1 MKKVL
6 IALLA
11 AAMLFAFTAC
21 DNDETPSTIVKEKK
35 AQTELVTEITTFMK
49 DFQANRSKYT
59 ETGADGSKYVT
70 DAELTEVGIPTSFVE
85 IATVNDNPSSIE
97 VFGKTISS
105 SDKALVDINNNVFLK
120 DDAFKVD
127 NGKLYVNAFYLFYA
141 YASESAV
148 KIGEETVYTFTS
160 DELTELD
167 SLVQWDS
174 AASENSKVKLSSAE
188 DTEWKKGSD
197 NESLKGKEFDVIVAE
212 KNKPL
217 YSWYEGQVNTDLI
230 LSYVE
235 YKYPDGEKADSWKLA
250 FLGAG
255 EAGMNQANVNYF
267 YGWDDKNPTGL
278 TNAVNMTVISN
289 GVVCD
294 STGPAKK
301 FTQTFYVT
309 PYSGDAT

>member
-11 AAMLFAFTAC
+11 AAMLFAFAAC

-49 DFQANRSKYT
+49 DFQTNRSKYT

-148 KIGEETVYTFTS
+148 KVGEETVYTFTS

-167 SLVQWDS
+167 SLVQWAS
-174 AASENSKVKLSSAE
+174 GASENSKVKLTAAA

-197 NESLKGKEFDVIVAE
+197 EALEGKEFDVIVAE

-217 YSWYEGQVNTDLI
+217 YSWYEGQENTDLI

-255 EAGMNQANVNYF
+255 EVGRNDSNVNYF
-267 YGWDDKNPTGL
+267 YGWDNTTPTDL
-278 TNAVNMTVISN
+278 SNAVDMTVISN
-289 GVVCD
+289 GVVCGTD
-294 STGPAKK
+294 GPAKK
-301 FTQTFYVT
+301 FSLTFHVS
-309 PYSGDAT
+309 PYSADET